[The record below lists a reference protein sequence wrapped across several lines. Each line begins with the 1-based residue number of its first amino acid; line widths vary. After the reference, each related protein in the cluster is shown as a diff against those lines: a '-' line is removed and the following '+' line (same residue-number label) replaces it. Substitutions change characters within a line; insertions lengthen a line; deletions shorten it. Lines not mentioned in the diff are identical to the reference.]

1 MELSTTHWTA
11 VLLGGLALVYLALK
25 PLSSPKGVPFPP
37 GPRGFPIV
45 GNLFDLPWKEGWMI
59 PVLYRDIGRQLKSD
73 VLHFTLLGKH
83 IIVLN
88 SKEATHELL
97 EVRSGKYSD
106 RPRLN
111 LLRHVMG
118 LDWLAA
124 IMPYGNDW
132 RDMRRAYH
140 MNFGVAE
147 HRSAE
152 TKSARALL
160 RDLLATPD
168 DFMAHCRQVTTSTTL
183 DVAYGLDVQHGDQ
196 YTQTGAN
203 VLSAVVY
210 GTSVLALV
218 LDAIPS
224 LMNIPHGILRSLY
237 WKSWGYRKSIG
248 DMLSSPWKA
257 AIESQDQSRQSV
269 AATTKKLQSEGYY
282 QDASQDV
289 AKELPANI
297 FFSGANTPVS
307 ASGTFF
313 LAMAKYPDVQ
323 RRAQEEIDRVVG
335 TDRLP
340 TFADDADLPYVNAL
354 VKEIFRWRP
363 TAPLAIPHASME
375 DDTYNGL
382 FIPKDS
388 LVLGNSWAIL
398 HDEKTYPDPER
409 LLPERWLGK
418 EKDFPDAAFGFGR
431 RHCPGKQLS
440 REWMFITFASILATY
455 NVSKAVD
462 ASGKEIEPVDD
473 YSATVF
479 SYPAPFQCRIEPRS
493 DAARRLIETSAEED
507 LFAA

>member
-1 MELSTTHWTA
+1 MELSTTQWTA
-11 VLLGGLALVYLALK
+11 VSLGGLALVYLALK
-25 PLSSPKGVPFPP
+25 PSSSPKGVPFPP
-37 GPRGFPIV
+37 GPRGLPIV

-59 PVLYRDIGRQLKSD
+59 PVAYRDIGRQLKSD

-111 LLRHVMG
+111 LLRHIMG

-140 MNFGVAE
+140 MNFGVVE
-147 HRSAE
+147 HRGAE
-152 TKSARALL
+152 TKAARALL
-160 RDLLATPD
+160 RDLLAAPA
-168 DFMAHCRQVTTSTTL
+168 DFAAHCRHLMTATTL
-183 DVAYGLDVQHGDQ
+183 DTAYGLDVQHGDK
-196 YTQTGAN
+196 YTQLGAS
-203 VLSAVVY
+203 VLNAVVY

-218 LDAIPS
+218 PDAIPS
-224 LMNIPHGILRSLY
+224 LMHIPHVILRTLY
-237 WKSWGYRKSIG
+237 WKSWGYRRSIS
-248 DMLSSPWKA
+248 DMLNLPWKA
-257 AIESQDQSRQSV
+257 ATEQEEPRESV
-269 AATTKKLQSEGYY
+269 AATVKKLQAEGYY
-282 QDASQDV
+282 HDAAQDV
-289 AKELPANI
+289 AKRLPANI
-297 FFSGANTPVS
+297 FFSGANTSVS
-307 ASGTFF
+307 SATTFF
-313 LAMAKYPDVQ
+313 LAMAKYPEVQ

-340 TFADDADLPYVNAL
+340 TFADEADLPYVNGL

-382 FIPKDS
+382 FIPKDA
-388 LVLGNSWAIL
+388 LVIGNSWAIL
-398 HDEKTYPDPER
+398 HDEKVYPDPER
-409 LLPERWLGK
+409 FEPERWLK
-418 EKDFPDAAFGFGR
+418 NEKDFPEAAFGHGR
-431 RHCPGKQLS
+431 RQCPAKYFA
-440 REWMFITFASILATY
+440 REWLFITFASILATY

-462 ASGKEIEPVDD
+462 AKGKEIEPVDD
-473 YSATVF
+473 YSATLF

-493 DAARRLIETSAEED
+493 EAARRLIETSDEED